1 MRIYLLISAFL
12 FSPFAIA
19 QSLPLPDV
27 KNVATAKKT
36 IQASKHK
43 PLEPEK
49 KLEKDAPNI
58 VIMML
63 DDASPALPD
72 TFGGNVHTPTLGRVA
87 NQGITYNRFHTTA
100 MCSPTRAALLT
111 GRNHH
116 RVHAGIVI
124 ELLTGLGIL
133 MPRKNRS

>member
-1 MRIYLLISAFL
+1 MRNYIIISTLLCSS
-12 FSPFAIA
+12 FSFA

-43 PLEPEK
+43 PLEPVK

-72 TFGGNVHTPTLGRVA
+72 TFGGNVHTPTLSRVA

-100 MCSPTRAALLT
+100 
-111 GRNHH
+111 
-116 RVHAGIVI
+116 
-124 ELLTGLGIL
+124 IL
-133 MPRKNRS
+133 IR